1 MTHRYLLY
9 EYYKHTYLVVEIE
22 DYQHKRFLQMYFDKI
37 KNYHDSFLFV
47 VPFLTFQFHKIQG
60 WYLSLLIGSIAFRAC
75 FCQFLSIEVTLHKK
89 LTNCGFDRQE
99 IFPNGDKKAKKISNV
114 YVINLIN
121 FNVFF
126 LDRAPFL
133 ECDAISPERELPP
146 QQKLSSGPW
155 HVIMNELAQFSL
167 QEN

>member
-22 DYQHKRFLQMYFDKI
+22 DYQHKRFLQMNFDKI
-37 KNYHDSFLFV
+37 KKLSRQFRICRSLSHILLFLKSTYKG
-47 VPFLTFQFHKIQG
+47 LTVKFWKFHKIQVR
-60 WYLSLLIGSIAFRAC
+60 YLSLLIGSIAFRAC

-99 IFPNGDKKAKKISNV
+99 MFPNGDKKAKKISKV

-126 LDRAPFL
+126 PDRAPFL
-133 ECDAISPERELPP
+133 ECDANSPERELPP
-146 QQKLSSGPW
+146 R
-155 HVIMNELAQFSL
+155 
-167 QEN
+167 